1 MAGQFLFAYLAT
13 ILAFLS
19 HAGYAARLTGANTN
33 PKSEELG
40 VSGTASSRYNTTG
53 DILNDK
59 VCPGV
64 YDVLKKLK
72 NLIKFDKKAG
82 INDVDEEEII
92 ADLVSAISSTEVSA
106 TSNNWLD
113 RLQDIQSLATMDPN
127 LALEAGEVITISDLN
142 TLNRCAASRKSQAPT
157 DLEEVERT
165 GDGAQIVEG
174 DMVVPPESSLIEQ
187 DAESMVNSSRWGGLF
202 GVSTWRN
209 NEVPWCFAE
218 SAAGPIKRTW
228 KVVLAE
234 IEKQTCIRFK
244 ELPLST
250 DKSKKA
256 QCSETP
262 SVIVQS
268 HQEGCWS
275 YVGRTSHSLLGSQP
289 LNLQHSNWQGSC
301 NNFGIVA
308 HEIGHS
314 LGLFHEHQR
323 SDRDDFVTINWD
335 EIPDDKK
342 SNFVKTKQAYTDDA
356 YDVFSLMH
364 YGAYEFSRDPWKPAI
379 TSKNPQHQRKLGQ
392 RVGFS
397 TQDFEQIN
405 TMYKCKKPEPLV
417 VKPEAHAQV
426 SAVQVSVGVFIDQI
440 AFHYSDGTKNV
451 VGQEG
456 GSQKD
461 PFVLEEDESIVTI
474 RGRGG
479 NSLDAIQ
486 FETNRG
492 RKSQMYGG
500 QGGEPFSMTA
510 SAGKEIWSVLRHE
523 GFCGMISQLVE
534 RSAKP
539 KEEVV
544 KEVPDRWCTAK
555 RDVAENKRPKKWCDK
570 MEFCMSCQSVAPAGL
585 PVCDKVMDSP
595 HILAK
600 MTPGEASPCR
610 GPNTHNCLCHITIDK
625 TEVEVAKKPSWENL
639 WGRLHSTT
647 DVYTRTQLVCDKTT
661 EKIYYD
667 KRSDGRVCRQGKGLF
682 GFLFR
687 DNVTTATAEQLP

>member
-1 MAGQFLFAYLAT
+1 
-13 ILAFLS
+13 
-19 HAGYAARLTGANTN
+19 
-33 PKSEELG
+33 
-40 VSGTASSRYNTTG
+40 
-53 DILNDK
+53 
-59 VCPGV
+59 
-64 YDVLKKLK
+64 VLKKLK

-113 RLQDIQSLATMDPN
+113 RLQGIQNLATMDPN

-417 VKPEAHAQV
+417 VKPE
-426 SAVQVSVGVFIDQI
+426 
-440 AFHYSDGTKNV
+440 
-451 VGQEG
+451 
-456 GSQKD
+456 
-461 PFVLEEDESIVTI
+461 
-474 RGRGG
+474 
-479 NSLDAIQ
+479 
-486 FETNRG
+486 
-492 RKSQMYGG
+492 
-500 QGGEPFSMTA
+500 
-510 SAGKEIWSVLRHE
+510 
-523 GFCGMISQLVE
+523 
-534 RSAKP
+534 
-539 KEEVV
+539 VV